1 MTDNIS
7 SNDFMYFKNEVL
19 SEFKKIEQNFKK
31 TIEEQNQEIIKKYN
45 ISEQRVKLL
54 QDKLFDFSSVIEN
67 NKKLTLELK
76 PLFEMKNKFDESI
89 LTLQKK

>member
-31 TIEEQNQEIIKKYN
+31 TIEEQNQEIIKN
-45 ISEQRVKLL
+45 
-54 QDKLFDFSSVIEN
+54 
-67 NKKLTLELK
+67 
-76 PLFEMKNKFDESI
+76 
-89 LTLQKK
+89 